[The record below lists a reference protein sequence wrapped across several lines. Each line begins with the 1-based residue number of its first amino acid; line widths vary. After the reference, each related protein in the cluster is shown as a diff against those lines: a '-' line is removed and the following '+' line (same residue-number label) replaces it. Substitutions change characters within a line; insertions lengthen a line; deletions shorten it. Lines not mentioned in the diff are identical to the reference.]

1 MERIAY
7 FLRCTLRSLRQSAMV
22 QLVAVSTIAV
32 STLIFALFL
41 TLLVNLDAFVDRF
54 DRDLRLLIFVKAQP
68 EAAELQ
74 KAVREMERWPG
85 VVKVSGR
92 TQAEAL
98 SELRAAMGD
107 DSLFDGVSPEVLP
120 ASVEFQLE
128 GPEAEAEI
136 LKRVEAHPL
145 LGGIDEVQRAHALM
159 KRLSDWRAYL
169 QFGALGL
176 GGLVAFAFIF
186 IISNTIRLTLF
197 ARREELEIMQLVGAT
212 HRFIRIPCYLEGA
225 FQGGMGAALG
235 LLGFYAAFRL
245 LGAEQWGGGGAVR
258 FLPFSLGLAIAL
270 GAMLVGVLGS
280 FLAATRYLQDSGHHS

>member
-98 SELRAAMGD
+98 SEVRGARGD
-107 DSLFDGVSPEVLP
+107 ESLFDGVSPEGLP
-120 ASVEFQLE
+120 ASV
-128 GPEAEAEI
+128 
-136 LKRVEAHPL
+136 
-145 LGGIDEVQRAHALM
+145 
-159 KRLSDWRAYL
+159 
-169 QFGALGL
+169 QFE
-176 GGLVAFAFIF
+176 
-186 IISNTIRLTLF
+186 R
-197 ARREELEIMQLVGAT
+197 
-212 HRFIRIPCYLEGA
+212 
-225 FQGGMGAALG
+225 
-235 LLGFYAAFRL
+235 
-245 LGAEQWGGGGAVR
+245 
-258 FLPFSLGLAIAL
+258 
-270 GAMLVGVLGS
+270 
-280 FLAATRYLQDSGHHS
+280 